1 MARSNKLFKDL
12 EIRNKVSRN
21 GFDLS
26 DKCYFTAKVGELLP
40 IYHRTCMPGDVFR
53 FRINSFTRTRPV
65 ETAAFTK
72 IYEYFDLF
80 FVPYRLLGK
89 QIPHIL
95 AQDSTNPVAAL
106 SSTSN
111 NIIGTN
117 LPRISLNSLRGSNV
131 SFVPHQLGTKKN
143 EFGFY
148 RAILSGK
155 LLNHLGYF
163 WQSTK
168 GLKENAG
175 ISDIEGDDNVPVQYY
190 SVLPYVSLLPLA
202 AYQKIYYDFF
212 RNTQWQDNQPYNY
225 NFDYMSN
232 STVLDVPISAEYW
245 NNPTMFDM
253 HYCSYP
259 KDLFFGLLPDSQ
271 IGDTAVVEVTNDAQ
285 STDFTFSGKVV
296 DKDDNVVG
304 VGNKVGDNLTLN
316 QYAIAQA
323 SGANLALDGEL
334 GVRGSMNAYLQTF
347 KGHFDILEFRK
358 ARFVQHY
365 REIVGT
371 GKRNMKSL
379 ISKIYGYDIPDTLTD
394 ECYYLGGHSN
404 VISISEVDNTNLA
417 DNNQVVQKGKGTSSS
432 DGDLVEFEAKEYGIV
447 MCLYHAVPEIDFALN
462 NAHFDVLKT
471 NVDDYANPVF
481 DNLGLQEFNVLF
493 LDNSNLNNVS
503 QTPFIGYTSRYYDY
517 KTSIDRVFGDFRE
530 TLSSWV
536 APLTPTYLFQYDG
549 VNGNRPGI
557 VLDYRFFK
565 VNPSILNS
573 IFDLDANSYL
583 NTDQLRVAATFSVN
597 AVRGLSYLG
606 IPND

>member
-53 FRINSFTRTRPV
+53 FRVNSFTRTRPV

-72 IYEYFDLF
+72 IYEYFDFF

-95 AQDSTNPVAAL
+95 SQDLSNPVVAL
-106 SSTSN
+106 SPTSN
-111 NIIGTN
+111 SSVGTY
-117 LPRISLNSLRGSNV
+117 LPRITLNNLRGEPSGSVPKHLSNR
-131 SFVPHQLGTKKN
+131 KN

-168 GLKENAG
+168 GLKHFAG
-175 ISDIEGDDNVPVQYY
+175 IDDSSGDDNSSIVYY
-190 SVLPYVSLLPLA
+190 SVYPFVSLLPLA

-212 RNTQWQDNQPYNY
+212 RNSQWQGNQPYNY

-232 STVLDVPISAEYW
+232 TTIFDVPTSEEYW
-245 NNPTMFDM
+245 NNPTLFDL
-253 HYCSYP
+253 HYSNYP

-271 IGDTAVVEVTNDAQ
+271 FGDTSVVEISGLTDPQDALI
-285 STDFTFSGKVV
+285 SADVIDSDDTVV
-296 DKDDNVVG
+296 S
-304 VGNKVGDNLTLN
+304 VGNKVGNNVNINEYSITNTANNTPLTGQLG
-316 QYAIAQA
+316 IR
-323 SGANLALDGEL
+323 ANLEL
-334 GVRGSMNAYLQTF
+334 LGTSL
-347 KGHFDILEFRK
+347 KGQFDILEFRK

-379 ISKIYGYDIPDTLTD
+379 ISRIYGYEIPDTLTD

-432 DGDLVEFEAKEYGIV
+432 DGDLVEFEAKEYGVV
-447 MCLYHAVPEIDFALN
+447 MCIYHAIPEIDFALN
-462 NAHFDVLKT
+462 NCHFDVLKA

-481 DNLGLQEFNVLF
+481 DNLGLQEFNSLF
-493 LDNSNLNNVS
+493 IDNTSTNAVQNTLFV
-503 QTPFIGYTSRYYDY
+503 GYTSRYYDY

-536 APLTPTYLFQYDG
+536 APLTSEYLFQYDG
-549 VNGNRPGI
+549 LTGNRPGLL
-557 VLDYRFFK
+557 LDYRFFK

-573 IFDLDANSYL
+573 IFDVAANSYL